1 MREVAR
7 FELQVDA
14 GVTAEQLVQQ
24 TLRVLHDESELALQ
38 KPVLLCDGAEVTDRS
53 GLVSRLTLAPTVARR
68 HSRRA
73 SSHSEVLNLRLLGLL
88 SEGWAA
94 SSSAAVSSPRAPSHF
109 PSRTGSSSGGG
120 GGRGRQ
126 AHAVPSF
133 TLQITPSTLSAGG
146 TEALPSNSSLL
157 VCEDRVFL
165 VHFSY
170 SKLMIS
176 PRQARDK
183 PRGKQHLKKRP
194 MRFLR

>member
-94 SSSAAVSSPRAPSHF
+94 SSSAVSSSRAPSHF

-157 VCEDRVFL
+157 VCEDRVVL

-170 SKLMIS
+170 SKLIIL

-183 PRGKQHLKKRP
+183 HRESST
-194 MRFLR
+194 

>member
-183 PRGKQHLKKRP
+183 PRGQQH
-194 MRFLR
+194 